1 MTHKFHK
8 KEDVSLP
15 IWIIMDVFGVM
26 ELFKLRRL
34 IVKIVIERAN
44 YDGKT
49 K

>member
-1 MTHKFHK
+1 M
-8 KEDVSLP
+8 P